1 MDNKVT
7 FSMLKELFAI
17 NQKNNFSIEDSEQED
32 FDFPEAI
39 QDVDEDSLLTDVE
52 YDTGLSYSDLIT
64 KNNFNPEASNVEN
77 QEYSILREGSLA
89 DRIRS
94 QKHTWVSGST
104 GSTGTTGSTGSTGS
118 TTTPQGMQIIDGV
131 LYENGNVA
139 SGLKE
144 YQGKFYYNGVIANG
158 VVGHTL
164 YLDGLKELHYS
175 VSATDVFNAV
185 KGRYGNITG
194 NDIIAY
200 YGNSSNNPEIRAV
213 LGYFVDTDANG
224 NYKTNELFDMV
235 AYAGGHTHTQ
245 YSDDIITLAELT
257 TALYNQNT
265 YQNQQAPLDV
275 NTTENLTMLENR
287 AHFLKLMS
295 NNNNINL
302 TAGRVQ
308 LDLLRNNTTA
318 LQYIGADVFVG
329 STDTALDNYTWNL
342 INGHRGHDSILD
354 HNIDLKDILNA
365 STDKTYFKNA
375 KYAASLVRD
384 LDKSNG
390 TADSYLSANE
400 VKNLYYSYLNNPKAE
415 NRDIMLNILGK
426 LADKNANGTI
436 KNFKTVS
443 GNVTQELFQEIMK
456 MLDSGTLKA
465 ENTNTVEPEIPASDS
480 QSKTVL
486 EVLQSITDKKH
497 GIYLDSEAIVNAYNT
512 TNDKTLKAI
521 LSVFVNVDS
530 QTNMATGVNSTFNAN
545 KSHDTLGMSYV
556 DLNKFFGVENWTTK
570 IPVENLEELIK

>member
-1 MDNKVT
+1 MDNKVN
-7 FSMLKELFAI
+7 FSMLRELFAI
-17 NQKNNFSIEDSEQED
+17 NQKSNWEIKDNAEEIENIES
-32 FDFPEAI
+32 
-39 QDVDEDSLLTDVE
+39 VDEIDEEALLSDLGT
-52 YDTGLSYSDLIT
+52 TGISYSDLVS
-64 KNNFNPEASNVEN
+64 KNTLYSESTNTEN
-77 QEYSILREGSLA
+77 NSISSIMREGRLA
-89 DRIRS
+89 DRIKNYKPS
-94 QKHTWVSGST
+94 NP
-104 GSTGTTGSTGSTGS
+104 TTQNPTQTIP
-118 TTTPQGMQIIDGV
+118 TPQPENPKTIELKDGV
-131 LYENGNVA
+131 LYENGKIS

-144 YQGKFYYNGVIANG
+144 YNGVTYYNGYIANSVIG
-158 VVGHTL
+158 NEYYKNGIKQE
-164 YLDGLKELHYS
+164 YYS

-185 KGRYGNITG
+185 QGRYGNMTA

-200 YGNSSNNPEIRAV
+200 YGNTSNNPEIRAI
-213 LGYFVDTDANG
+213 LGYFIDTDAKG

-235 AYAGGHTHTQ
+235 AYAGGYTHTQ
-245 YSDDIITLAELT
+245 HSDDIITLAELT

-265 YQNQQAPLDV
+265 YQNQQAQLDV
-275 NTTENLTMLENR
+275 KITENLTMLENR
-287 AHFLKLMS
+287 AHLLKLMS

-302 TAGRVQ
+302 TSGRVQ
-308 LDLLRNNTTA
+308 LDLLRNNTSA
-318 LQYIGADVFVG
+318 LQYIGADAFVG

-342 INGHRGHDSILD
+342 INGHCGHDTILD
-354 HNIDLKDILNA
+354 AYIDLKDILNA
-365 STDKTYFKNA
+365 NTDKTYFKNA

-465 ENTNTVEPEIPASDS
+465 ENVNTVKPEIPENDS

-486 EVLQSITDKKH
+486 ELLQSITDKQH
-497 GIYLDSEAIVNAYNT
+497 GHYLDSGAIVNAYNT
-512 TNDKTLKAI
+512 TTDKTLKAI
-521 LSVFVNVDS
+521 LSVFVNVDNK
-530 QTNMATGVNSTFNAN
+530 TNMATGVNSTFNAN

-556 DLNKFFGVENWTTK
+556 DLNKFFGVANWTTK
-570 IPVENLEELIK
+570 IPVETLKDILT